1 MGDADRD
8 GDGTMSK
15 DRVLGFHV
23 DPFFSGLG
31 FGVKVI
37 YCRVRKAGSCG
48 VGLEVSVLNILPA
61 PNPESPKL
69 LITRQP

>member
-23 DPFFSGLG
+23 DPGLG

-48 VGLEVSVLNILPA
+48 LGLAVSVLNILPA
-61 PNPESPKL
+61 PNPRIP
-69 LITRQP
+69 